1 MYKRAAMNEKV
12 FYETAKS
19 INDHCKKKVK
29 HLYFVQI
36 FELNL
41 KLKCSEIVI
50 NTSRKVIFPKKKHV
64 DEGFFTIQ
72 ITIESDFSVICKD
85 IYQVRFFG
93 YL

>member
-50 NTSRKVIFPKKKHV
+50 NTSRKVNFPKKK
-64 DEGFFTIQ
+64 T
-72 ITIESDFSVICKD
+72 C
-85 IYQVRFFG
+85 R
-93 YL
+93 